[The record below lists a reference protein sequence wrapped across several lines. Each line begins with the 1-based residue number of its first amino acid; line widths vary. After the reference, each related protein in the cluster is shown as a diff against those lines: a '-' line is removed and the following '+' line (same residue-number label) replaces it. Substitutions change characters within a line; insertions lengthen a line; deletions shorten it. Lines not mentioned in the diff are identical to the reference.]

1 MHLTTAECN
10 MKNATDTRIQI
21 TGYVPPKIKA
31 KADAAAKAARISLA
45 RLVQL
50 AVEAYLAR

>member
-1 MHLTTAECN
+1 